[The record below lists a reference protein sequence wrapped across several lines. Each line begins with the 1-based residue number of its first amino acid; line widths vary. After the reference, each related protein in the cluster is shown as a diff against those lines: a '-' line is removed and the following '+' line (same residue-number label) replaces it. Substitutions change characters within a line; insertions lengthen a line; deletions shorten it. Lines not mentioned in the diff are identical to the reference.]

1 MSDKIIDINTLQ
13 YYHDKITSNYGKGVF
28 VIKDYILNNYK
39 DITDISDNPYNYYHD
54 IIDERITEN
63 DFANVSFDV
72 NDALS
77 GIFSPTCETF
87 NGHLRIYSKSNLI
100 TTIPSILIYRL

>member
-1 MSDKIIDINTLQ
+1 M
-13 YYHDKITSNYGKGVF
+13 
-28 VIKDYILNNYK
+28 IKDYILNNYK

-72 NDALS
+72 NDAL
-77 GIFSPTCETF
+77 FA
-87 NGHLRIYSKSNLI
+87 
-100 TTIPSILIYRL
+100 